1 MGMEG
6 TAEFWLRNACWKM
19 LICICWHICAGSQ
32 TVHAVFINQSTCLG
46 FNALNYI
53 LNIISV
59 QFCIKLQISVMQKG
73 CEEKITKFSYEL
85 YWNVPTVCYSRGRW
99 LLAVNQIINILF
111 IPVTLIFFF
120 QNWALFSVFIVGR
133 FKLCHLEK
141 MKAAAVYSQWD
152 S

>member
-1 MGMEG
+1 
-6 TAEFWLRNACWKM
+6 M

-85 YWNVPTVCYSRGRW
+85 CTEMCPLS
-99 LLAVNQIINILF
+99 A
-111 IPVTLIFFF
+111 
-120 QNWALFSVFIVGR
+120 IVEADD
-133 FKLCHLEK
+133 FW
-141 MKAAAVYSQWD
+141 Q
-152 S
+152 